1 MEHFIMVMLVTT
13 LRKNAS
19 VRFPFSFYC
28 KDKPENQGEGFL
40 WRCERI
46 KKLSQMSSAT
56 GSISDEYFLAPKR
69 SETKSIAQ
77 KNSLGKIPK

>member
-19 VRFPFSFYC
+19 VRFPFSFYRN
-28 KDKPENQGEGFL
+28 DKPENQDEGFL

-46 KKLSQMSSAT
+46 KKT
-56 GSISDEYFLAPKR
+56 FTDVISNWFN
-69 SETKSIAQ
+69 I
-77 KNSLGKIPK
+77 

>member
-19 VRFPFSFYC
+19 VRFPFSFYRN
-28 KDKPENQGEGFL
+28 DKPENQDEGFL
-40 WRCERI
+40 WS

-56 GSISDEYFLAPKR
+56 GSISDEYFSTPKR
-69 SETKSIAQ
+69 SKTKSIAQ